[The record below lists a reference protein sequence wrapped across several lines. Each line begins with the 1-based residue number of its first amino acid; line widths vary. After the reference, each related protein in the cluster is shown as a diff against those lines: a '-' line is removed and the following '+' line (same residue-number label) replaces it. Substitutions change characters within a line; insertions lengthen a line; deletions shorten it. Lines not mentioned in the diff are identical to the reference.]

1 MIDFSKKIID
11 DMIGNFRDLFIIS
24 LVLET
29 HVITVKLSGSKRVI
43 YP

>member
-1 MIDFSKKIID
+1 MIDFSKKKI
-11 DMIGNFRDLFIIS
+11 DMIDNFRDLFIIS